1 MAPAD
6 GSPPD
11 HLSHVG
17 FLQEAKGSVERYGF
31 FALIRGAEARAKG
44 LPRVGRSRL
53 PAQNV
58 VDMAHAP
65 ALQFPGRTIDDIEFT
80 PTGRARVRSF
90 FLGLTGP
97 MGALPL
103 HLTEYA
109 YYERRQARSQP
120 FGRFL
125 DVLTDR
131 MLQFFYRAWAD
142 SQPAVEAE
150 RPGDDRFAAYLA
162 AVSGAME
169 GATETGA
176 FPARARLHY
185 AGIFAGRRSAA
196 ALQDGLS
203 HLLRTP
209 VRLKEFI
216 VRWRDVEPSD
226 RTRLGVTGGF
236 NQLGRDTVLG
246 GRVRIAEDTFRVV
259 IRTRDPEE
267 YEAFLPGAVRHE
279 VARAGLEALA
289 PSHLDWELELEIA
302 DKKAPPLRL
311 DGKGR
316 LGHTSWLAPLG
327 TDDFRADA
335 RLRRRGRTATVH

>member
-11 HLSHVG
+11 HLSHLR
-17 FLQEAKGSVERYGF
+17 FLREAKESVKHYGF
-31 FALIRGAEARAKG
+31 FALVRGAEARAKG
-44 LPRVGRSRL
+44 LPRVGRSRQ

-65 ALQFPGRTIDDIEFT
+65 TLQFPGQTIDDIEFT
-80 PTGRARVRSF
+80 PTGRGRIRSH

-109 YYERRQARSQP
+109 FYERRRARAQP

-125 DVLTDR
+125 DLLTDR

-142 SQPAVEAE
+142 SQPGVQAE
-150 RPGDDRFAAYLA
+150 RPEDDRFAHYLA
-162 AVSGAME
+162 ALSGGME
-169 GATETGA
+169 GAAGSDD

-185 AGIFAGRRSAA
+185 AGVFAGRRSAA
-196 ALQDGLS
+196 VLQDALS

-209 VRLKEFI
+209 VRLREFI

-226 RTRLGVTGGF
+226 RTRIGVTGGF

-246 GRVRIAEDTFRVV
+246 GRVVIAEDTFRVV
-259 IRTRDPEE
+259 VRTRDMDE
-267 YEAFLPGAVRHE
+267 YEAFLPGSTRHE
-279 VARAGLEALA
+279 VARAALQALA

-302 DKKAPPLRL
+302 DNKARPLQL
-311 DGKGR
+311 NGKGR
-316 LGHTSWLAPLG
+316 LGHTSWLTPLG
-327 TDDFRADA
+327 TEDLRADA
-335 RLRRRGRTATVH
+335 RLRRRGRSATVH

>member
-11 HLSHVG
+11 HLSHVR
-17 FLQEAKGSVERYGF
+17 FLQDAKKDVARYGF
-31 FALIRGAEARAKG
+31 LALVRGAEARAKN
-44 LPRVGRSRL
+44 LPRVGRSRQ

-65 ALQFPGRTIDDIEFT
+65 ALHFPGRTIEDIEFT
-80 PTGRARVRSF
+80 PSGRVRIRSL

-103 HLTEYA
+103 HLSEYA
-109 YYERRQARSQP
+109 FYERRQARSQP

-125 DVLTDR
+125 DLLTDR
-131 MLQFFYRAWAD
+131 MLQFFYRAWGD
-142 SQPAVEAE
+142 SQPAVHAD
-150 RPGDDRFAAYLA
+150 RPGDDRFAGYLA
-162 AVSGAME
+162 ALSGGME
-169 GATETGA
+169 GATEDGA

-216 VRWRDVEPSD
+216 ARWREVEPSD

-246 GRVRIAEDTFRVV
+246 GRVRIAEDTFRVI
-259 IRTRDPEE
+259 IRTRDVDE
-267 YEAFLPGAVRHE
+267 YEAFLPGSTRHE

-289 PSHLDWELELEIA
+289 PSHLDWELELEVP
-302 DKKAPPLRL
+302 DSKAPPLRL

-316 LGHTSWLAPLG
+316 LGHTSWLGRLG
-327 TDDFRADA
+327 TEDYRADA

>member
-11 HLSHVG
+11 HLSHLR
-17 FLQEAKGSVERYGF
+17 FLQEAQQSVEKYGF
-31 FALIRGAEARAKG
+31 LALVRGAESRAQNM
-44 LPRVGRSRL
+44 PRVGRSRQ
-53 PAQNV
+53 PAQNI

-65 ALQFPGRTIDDIEFT
+65 TLEFPGRTIDAIEFT
-80 PTGRARVRSF
+80 PTGRARIRSL

-131 MLQFFYRAWAD
+131 MLQFFYRAWGD
-142 SQPAVEAE
+142 SQPAVHAE
-150 RPGDDRFAAYLA
+150 RPADDRFAAYLA
-162 AVSGAME
+162 ALSGGME
-169 GATETGA
+169 GATETDP
-176 FPARARLHY
+176 FPKRARLHY
-185 AGIFAGRRSAA
+185 AGVFATRRSAA
-196 ALQDGLS
+196 VLQDALS

-209 VRLKEFI
+209 VQLREFI
-216 VRWRDVEPSD
+216 VRWRDVDAAD

-259 IRTRDPEE
+259 VRARDIEE
-267 YEAFLPGAVRHE
+267 YEAFLPGAKRHE
-279 VARAGLEALA
+279 VARDALEALA
-289 PSHLDWELELEIA
+289 PSHLDWELELEIPDA
-302 DKKAPPLRL
+302 KAPPLRL

-316 LGHTSWLAPLG
+316 LGHTSWLSPLG
-327 TDDFRADA
+327 TEDFRADA